1 MIAAVLYRAIN
12 RASNGAPLTGEQRLT
27 LQWLRAEARVERE
40 VAKRARIRAAGR
52 AALAKVGRLLRGEGA

>member
-12 RASNGAPLTGEQRLT
+12 RASTGAPLTTEQRLT

-40 VAKRARIRAAGR
+40 AAKRARRR
-52 AALAKVGRLLRGEGA
+52 RLLDDLRRALGQ